1 MTDTGT
7 PKRRLIEGRPA
18 LIVIDIQQSAFV
30 EKEVRAIPHMP
41 DYAERVARARFAID
55 RAREVG
61 IPVVFIQEIH
71 RADLVDFGRELD
83 GSEDI
88 HCLDSNPETAL
99 AKEVTG
105 FREGDYLIQKRR
117 YSAFYGTDLEILLR
131 GLRADTLLLTGG
143 LTDVRPL
150 HLRRRPSGRLFLPR
164 DRGLRRRLQP
174 GSARSGAAG
183 DGISA
188 DRRPEVPGRGAGRDG
203 RLRQDEGRLNDPTGA
218 APSAPLRHPGLRP
231 APTPSG
237 EAEVH
242 PWLPPARCSAFGR
255 KLEKFSCFSRRG
267 A

>member
-30 EKEVRAIPHMP
+30 KKEVRAIPHMP

-55 RAREVG
+55 RAREAG
-61 IPVVFIQEIH
+61 IPIVFIQEIH

-99 AKEVTG
+99 AKEVIG
-105 FREGDYLIQKRR
+105 FRDGDYLIQKRR

-143 LTDVRPL
+143 LTDVCVHYTFVDGHQGDYFCRVIEDCVAGSSPEA
-150 HLRRRPSGRLFLPR
+150 HEAALRAMEY
-164 DRGLRRRLQP
+164 LQ
-174 GSARSGAAG
+174 
-183 DGISA
+183 
-188 DRRPEVPGRGAGRDG
+188 
-203 RLRQDEGRLNDPTGA
+203 TGA
-218 APSAPLRHPGLRP
+218 RRSLDEVLAAMDSY
-231 APTPSG
+231 SG
-237 EAEVH
+237 MRA
-242 PWLPPARCSAFGR
+242 A
-255 KLEKFSCFSRRG
+255 
-267 A
+267 